1 MINVETRV
9 ILIFNVSDFEVPPT
23 LKAANSPM
31 ALQIDS
37 NREVEQHKKTP
48 RILSSDDDV
57 IVDRVLP
64 KSNYYSFF
72 LLGHGPPPKSGTN
85 YKWDGTIVGECL
97 KLFIKCRLSRFI
109 CIFTSSMFLILKLC
123 STALIYGFCG
133 GLITLLTIIGF
144 LTIRYVMIFF

>member
-1 MINVETRV
+1 MKARV
-9 ILIFNVSDFEVPPT
+9 ILIFNVSDFKVPPT

-37 NREVEQHKKTP
+37 NREVEQHKKAP

-72 LLGHGPPPKSGTN
+72 LLGHGPPPKSGAN
-85 YKWDGTIVGECL
+85 PKWDGTIVGEYL
-97 KLFIKCRLSRFI
+97 KYI
-109 CIFTSSMFLILKLC
+109 
-123 STALIYGFCG
+123 
-133 GLITLLTIIGF
+133 
-144 LTIRYVMIFF
+144 VP